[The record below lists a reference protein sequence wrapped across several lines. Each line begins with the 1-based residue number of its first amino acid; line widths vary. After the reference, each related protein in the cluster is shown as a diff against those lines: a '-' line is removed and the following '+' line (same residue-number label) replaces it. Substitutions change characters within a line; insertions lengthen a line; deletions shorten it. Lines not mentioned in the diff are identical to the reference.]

1 MLGLI
6 YVASFFGMKFV
17 ALDKTQ
23 YPAVKVSKPKS
34 MSQTLT
40 KRDHV
45 IFERHLILYQYFE
58 H

>member
-1 MLGLI
+1 
-6 YVASFFGMKFV
+6 MKFV